1 MVQALDEAS
10 LPHGSCPYD
19 VGMTWGKDAACLLF
33 SLQSDY
39 LGSRNQ
45 IYLCFKPSGF

>member
-10 LPHGSCPYD
+10 LPHGSCPCA
-19 VGMTWGKDAACLLF
+19 VGMTWGRAAAYLLL

-39 LGSRNQ
+39 LGSRN
-45 IYLCFKPSGF
+45 